1 MSEAAT
7 LYIIY
12 TEVGLC
18 LVTIFFNA
26 LSFVSFAK
34 RRNLGGRHMTM
45 LMLKVAF
52 DVLFALTAL
61 GYCGAILRA
70 LYGSHEEVYETI
82 FWTGNVFHSLE
93 ICMAI
98 LNFFIGLDRYLA
110 MNEPLKYV
118 TTYGSRIQKTSI
130 FTMIVLYLAA
140 FALYAVTKYP
150 HGRFPHMFSQFA
162 NTYVAY
168 DIYCIICV
176 IFLTSIVITIMFLVS
191 FCRFLKKSSSENGQ
205 NRNLN
210 TANKIVIYDLVAEL
224 LVLVIPTVITST
236 SLIVFKVSLPDRFG
250 PYTQAL
256 YVAYTAIS
264 SVLFWHLSPI
274 IKKSQVIVSTVNKS
288 YLLSSA
294 TA

>member
-176 IFLTSIVITIMFLVS
+176 IFLTSIVITIMFL
-191 FCRFLKKSSSENGQ
+191 
-205 NRNLN
+205 
-210 TANKIVIYDLVAEL
+210 ANKIVIYDLVAEL